1 MTQFRPSRMT
11 SRSMPPK
18 RVTKQP
24 AARRKSMPRCSL
36 LPGQGEGWASTIFIA
51 KIKRPINN
59 DQATLASS
67 FFAPAHESGDYFLG
81 FSSKF
86 LFVLGK
92 GGYNGKASECVV
104 DLGLRFFLSTCFYKR
119 DFIGRI

>member
-18 RVTKQP
+18 RVAKQP
-24 AARRKSMPRCSL
+24 AARRKSTPRRRKSMPRCSL

-59 DQATLASS
+59 DRASAGELVFRS
-67 FFAPAHESGDYFLG
+67 SSRIWRLLLG

-86 LFVLGK
+86 LFVF
-92 GGYNGKASECVV
+92 A
-104 DLGLRFFLSTCFYKR
+104 KR
-119 DFIGRI
+119 WI